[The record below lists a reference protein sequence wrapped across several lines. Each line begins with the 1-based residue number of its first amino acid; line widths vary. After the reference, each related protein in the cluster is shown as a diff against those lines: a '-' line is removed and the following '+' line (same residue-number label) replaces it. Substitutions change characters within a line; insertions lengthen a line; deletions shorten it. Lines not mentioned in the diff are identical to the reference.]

1 MDLLEQGFERIAVV
15 DAGSHRPLLKRTTK
29 GGGNPGLFR
38 QDIDT
43 DHSTFHMIFARR
55 LFR

>member
-15 DAGSHRPLLKRTTK
+15 DAGSRRPLLKRTTK
-29 GGGNPGLFR
+29 GGGNPGLIR

-43 DHSTFHMIFARR
+43 DHSTFHVIFARR
-55 LFR
+55 LFP